1 MCLLKNLV
9 SVCKNMF
16 LMDLGSVNYS
26 MNLLCVIMGIVC
38 YCNIYLYFSWNDWII
53 IVSDDDF
60 FDFVII

>member
-1 MCLLKNLV
+1 
-9 SVCKNMF
+9 MF

-26 MNLLCVIMGIVC
+26 VNLLCVIMGIVC